1 MKENG
6 RNIKL
11 RNFAATRLP
20 RGGIKKIPP
29 VKGRDEGKRL
39 IAKAEC

>member
-1 MKENG
+1 MKLISCEKLETPAAG
-6 RNIKL
+6 RY
-11 RNFAATRLP
+11 
-20 RGGIKKIPP
+20 KKIPP